1 MKAIVLTKYGTP
13 DDLELKEVEK
23 PVPKDHEVLI
33 KVQASAVNDWDWGL
47 LRGKP
52 LFMRAFGGLLRPK
65 IPIMGCDVAG
75 QIETVGNNVTNLKAG
90 DDVYGDLSESGFGG
104 FAEYVCAREESVAL
118 KPRKLSYEQAA
129 AIPHAAMLALQSLR
143 DIGHISEVQ
152 TLLING
158 AGGGV
163 GTLGVQLAKLHG
175 LEVTGVDSTAKQDFL
190 RSLGFDHVMDYSRDD
205 FTRAGLSYDV
215 ILDVKTNRSPFA
227 YARALKPNGTYVTV
241 GGSMLRL
248 VQCLVFGRWI
258 GRTRN
263 KHIRILGLKPNQGLE
278 DMTELLEAGAVV
290 PSIDDVYPLG
300 EVPRAIQRFGEAHHK
315 GKIVISIRGS
325 RSMGRSGTGQRHL
338 AAKEVDPPDGVG

>member
-13 DDLELKEVEK
+13 DDLELREVEK
-23 PVPKDHEVLI
+23 PVPEDHEVLI
-33 KVQASAVNDWDWGL
+33 RVHASAVNDWDWGL
-47 LRGKP
+47 VRGKP
-52 LFMRAFGGLLRPK
+52 LFMRVFGGLLRPK

-75 QIETVGNNVTNLKAG
+75 QIEAVGNHVKTLKAG

-104 FAEYVCAREESVAL
+104 FAEYVCAREASVAL
-118 KPRKLSYEQAA
+118 KPRNLTYEQAA
-129 AIPHAAMLALQSLR
+129 AIPHAAMLAQQSLR
-143 DIGHISEVQ
+143 DIGRVAEGQ

-163 GTLGVQLAKLHG
+163 GALGVQLAKLHS

-190 RSLGFDHVMDYSRDD
+190 RSLGFNHVMDYSRDD
-205 FTRAGLSYDV
+205 FTRSGLSYDV

-248 VQCLVFGRWI
+248 VQCLVFGPWI

-263 KHIRILGLKPNQGLE
+263 KHIRILGLKPNQGLD
-278 DMTELLEAGAVV
+278 DMTELLEACTVV
-290 PSIDDVYPLG
+290 PSIDQVYPLS
-300 EVPRAIQRFGEAHHK
+300 EVPKAIQRFGEALHE
-315 GKIVISIRGS
+315 GKIVISVRGA
-325 RSMGRSGTGQRHL
+325 GR
-338 AAKEVDPPDGVG
+338 